1 MVSELRVLHRLP
13 VWLPQ
18 TQTWLDRQ
26 IRVLPPAFRQRIVA
40 DTAEHLELF
49 PAADL
54 RVFAQASRLRRFWD
68 KGLKRLGARTDF
80 GFVDQAARAFRPQ
93 VVHSHFGHVGWAMGA
108 LPQRLGAAHVVSF
121 YGFDVNMLPQRDP
134 RWRTRYAQMFRI
146 VDRVLCEG
154 PHMAQCLITLGCPPE
169 CCQIHHLGV
178 DLPAIAF
185 RPRTPPAGA
194 PLRVLMA
201 ASFREKKGFPDGL
214 EALARVRRHHPL
226 AITLIGDAGHDA
238 ASQAEKARILATLAR
253 TGLAPHTRLLG
264 FQPPE
269 ALWREAYDHH
279 LFLAPS
285 RTASD
290 GDTEGGA
297 PVVLIE
303 MVASG
308 MAAVATRHC
317 DIPHVLPATWADQLV
332 PEGDV
337 DALAAAI
344 EAWIAASAGQWSERL
359 RQGRAYL
366 DAGFDAAGQGQA
378 LAAIYRELAQGKGV
392 AGGETGRGC

>member
-1 MVSELRVLHRLP
+1 
-13 VWLPQ
+13 LPQ

-26 IRVLPPAFRQRIVA
+26 IRALPPAFRQRIVA
-40 DTAEHLELF
+40 DTAEHLDLF
-49 PAADL
+49 PAEDL
-54 RVFAQASRLRRFWD
+54 WVFTRVGRLRRFWD
-68 KGLKRLGARTDF
+68 KGLKRLGLRTDF
-80 GFVDQAARAFRPQ
+80 GFVDQAARSFRPQ
-93 VVHSHFGHVGWAMGA
+93 VVHSHFGHVGWAMGS
-108 LPQRLGAAHVVSF
+108 LSQRLGAAHVVSF

-134 RWRTRYAQMFRI
+134 RWRKRYAQMFRA

-154 PHMAQCLITLGCPPE
+154 PHMAQCLIAMDCPPE
-169 CCQIHHLGV
+169 RCRVHHLGV

-185 RPRTPPAGA
+185 RPRTLPEGE

-201 ASFREKKGFPDGL
+201 ASFREKKGFSDGL
-214 EALARVRRHHPL
+214 EALARVRRHHPV
-226 AITLIGDAGHDA
+226 AITLVGDAGRDA
-238 ASQAEKARILATLAR
+238 ASQAEKARILAMLER

-264 FQPPE
+264 FQPP
-269 ALWREAYDHH
+269 AVLWREAYDHH

-317 DIPHVLPATWADQLV
+317 DIPHVLPATWADRLA

-344 EAWIAASAGQWSERL
+344 EAWIAAPAAQWSERL
-359 RQGRAYL
+359 AQGRAHL
-366 DAGFDAAGQGQA
+366 DAGFDAASQGQA
-378 LAAIYRELAQGKGV
+378 LAAIYRELARGKGW
-392 AGGETGRGC
+392 AGR